1 MFCPHCG
8 SNTVDAHG
16 ICQEC
21 GKETFDSSTDLEIQA
36 ISVGAGGNCPKCG
49 APLEPEELFCG
60 QCGARL
66 SADLSSTALVD
77 SPPARTTSRPRRSRA
92 HPSLTGSAQSEH
104 WEDIP
109 EEDYDAPTEAYRRAT
124 PPRTTLRT
132 SPIGSGPSRVPTYW
146 SPSTSRP
153 IAESSYLEAAPRSQT
168 ALVIGLL
175 CFLAS
180 FISGGAAIFLAITAL
195 H

>member
-8 SNTVDAHG
+8 SSTVDAHG
-16 ICQEC
+16 VCQEC

-60 QCGARL
+60 QCGARIN
-66 SADLSSTALVD
+66 ADQSNTSLVD
-77 SPPARTTSRPRRSRA
+77 SPPARTSGPHRSRPRFS
-92 HPSLTGSAQSEH
+92 PTGNAQKGYWDETA
-104 WEDIP
+104 P
-109 EEDYDAPTEAYRRAT
+109 EDYDAPTEAYRRAT

-132 SPIGSGPSRVPTYW
+132 PPTRSGPTRGPAYW
-146 SPSTSRP
+146 SPSLSRP
-153 IAESSYLEAAPRSQT
+153 LAEDSYLETAPRSQT

-180 FISGGAAIFLAITAL
+180 FISGGAAILLAITSL